1 MQSTYS
7 AQWLTIYHSGALYF
21 EFSSFKVSRWLDPCA
36 LFFYHRDEVMELE
49 SAKLKLV
56 VHLIPHSLVVYKL
69 DQNFVQGRLAH
80 GEDWC
85 CKWLG
90 F

>member
-1 MQSTYS
+1 MQSAYS

-49 SAKLKLV
+49 SAKLKL
-56 VHLIPHSLVVYKL
+56 
-69 DQNFVQGRLAH
+69 
-80 GEDWC
+80 
-85 CKWLG
+85 
-90 F
+90 